1 MKRGACDGQS
11 AYVAHRIDCAVLAT
25 LRDYLAK
32 IKSTPK
38 DIALEKR
45 YKSEISEYRRK
56 QTKLEKKIEKLK
68 RQVVELSA
76 EIGRSL
82 LGESRF
88 TPDILSTSI
97 DNTNDLL
104 HKKEIELSDIKYK
117 LANQQNAMGRLDF
130 YYSQFRTWADEFDN
144 STMEQ
149 KKMIACQLIREV
161 KVSRGYELEIVFDLN
176 YEQFL
181 SL

>member
-1 MKRGACDGQS
+1 M
-11 AYVAHRIDCAVLAT
+11 LAT

-45 YKSEISEYRRK
+45 YKSEISEHRRK
-56 QTKLEKKIEKLK
+56 QTKLEKEIEKLK

-88 TPDILSTSI
+88 TPDMLSTSI

-104 HKKEIELSDIKYK
+104 NKKEIELNNLKYK

-130 YYSQFRTWADEFDN
+130 YYSQFITWADEFDN

-149 KKMIACQLIREV
+149 KKMIACQLIKEV
-161 KVSRGYELEIVFDLN
+161 KVARGYEIEIVFDLN

>member
-11 AYVAHRIDCAVLAT
+11 AYVAHRIDGAVLVM

-45 YKSEISEYRRK
+45 YKSEIAEYKRK
-56 QTKLEKKIEKLK
+56 QTKIEKEIDKLK
-68 RQVVELSA
+68 RQVIELSA
-76 EIGRSL
+76 EIGKSL

-88 TPDILSTSI
+88 TPYMLSASI

-104 HKKEIELSDIKYK
+104 HKKEIELNDIKFK
-117 LANQQNAMGRLDF
+117 LANQQNAMGKLDF

-149 KKMIACQLIREV
+149 KKMIACQLIKEV
-161 KVSRGYELEIVFDLN
+161 KVARGYEIEIIFDLN

>member
-11 AYVAHRIDCAVLAT
+11 AYVAHRIDGAVLAT

-45 YKSEISEYRRK
+45 YKSEISEYKRK
-56 QTKLEKKIEKLK
+56 QTKIEKEIDKLK
-68 RQVVELSA
+68 RQVIELSA

-82 LGESRF
+82 LGESALLQ
-88 TPDILSTSI
+88 TYCQLLLTIQTIYSI
-97 DNTNDLL
+97 
-104 HKKEIELSDIKYK
+104 KKEFELSDIKFK
-117 LANQQNAMGRLDF
+117 LVNQQNAMGKLDF

-161 KVSRGYELEIVFDLN
+161 KVSRGYELEIIFDLN

>member
-1 MKRGACDGQS
+1 MKN
-11 AYVAHRIDCAVLAT
+11 AT
-25 LRDYLAK
+25 NLKYL
-32 IKSTPK
+32 STR
-38 DIALEKR
+38 E
-45 YKSEISEYRRK
+45 SE
-56 QTKLEKKIEKLK
+56 QKLEKDIEKLK

-88 TPDILSTSI
+88 TPDMLSTSI
-97 DNTNDLL
+97 DNTNDILY
-104 HKKEIELSDIKYK
+104 KKEIELSDIKYK
-117 LANQQNAMGRLDF
+117 LTNQQNAMGKLDF

-149 KKMIACQLIREV
+149 KKMIACQLIKEV
-161 KVSRGYELEIVFDLN
+161 RVARGYELEIVFDLN

-181 SL
+181 SK